1 MQLDIFLDAYPIFN
15 DYFLICFIIQQEKK
29 SFPTIFFS
37 VFWEP
42 VFVAVHLLVLYFVG
56 AHRLSFA
63 KFVKSHCWVYKI
75 TVVHRKWQP

>member
-29 SFPTIFFS
+29 IFPYHFFS